1 MPRNYQRKTGARS
14 YKNYTEETM
23 MKALEDV
30 PKLGLKGSSRL
41 HKIPYGSLFNK
52 VYGKHNKP
60 VGTPQWY
67 VRIIQIFFFMG
78 QLI

>member
-1 MPRNYQRKTGARS
+1 MPCNYQRKTGARS
-14 YKNYTEETM
+14 YKNYTEEIM
-23 MKALEDV
+23 MKALEDA

-52 VYGKHNKP
+52 VHGKHNKP

-67 VRIIQIFFFMG
+67 VEVIRIFLFMG
-78 QLI
+78 

>member
-1 MPRNYQRKTGARS
+1 MARNYQRKTGARS
-14 YKNYTEETM
+14 HKNYTEETI

-52 VYGKHNKP
+52 VDGKHNKP
-60 VGTPQWY
+60 FGTPQWY
-67 VRIIQIFFFMG
+67 VERIQIFLFMG
-78 QLI
+78 